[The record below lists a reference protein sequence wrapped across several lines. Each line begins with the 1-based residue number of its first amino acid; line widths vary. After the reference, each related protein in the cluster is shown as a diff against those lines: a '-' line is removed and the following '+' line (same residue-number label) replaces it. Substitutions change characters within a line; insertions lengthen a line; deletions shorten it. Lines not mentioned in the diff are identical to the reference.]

1 MSLQYLIIG
10 TPPKILYD
18 EKMLKHTKFNKSKLQ
33 EIKVLKVQLVT
44 DYGKPDL

>member
-18 EKMLKHTKFNKSKLQ
+18 EKMFKHTKFNKSKLQ

-44 DYGKPDL
+44 DHGKPDL